1 MYQVLIIEDDE
12 QIRWNLR
19 ELLEREY
26 TIWEA
31 DRAESAWDILHTQ
44 PIDLC
49 LVDINLPTMNGYELC
64 SQIRAQYL
72 MPIIFVT
79 VLDDEGSIVRGLSC
93 GGDDYITKPFSAQI
107 LRVRMAAQ
115 LRRRSYQTERNA
127 GQIAVDGYLLDLDR
141 HTLSVNGSEIELTKT
156 EYEILHLLIK
166 RAGCLVTRRLLLES
180 IWDGY
185 ENYVENNTLS
195 VHMSRL
201 RKKLNR
207 LGSCP
212 IETVSGVG
220 YRWERRRAG

>member
-1 MYQVLIIEDDE
+1 MHQVLIIEDDE

-141 HTLSVNGSEIELTKT
+141 HTLSVNGSEIDLTKT

>member
-180 IWDGY
+180 IWDDY